1 MIDLEKYRNLKVNQ
15 KVRVVC
21 CKARQTTAIV
31 SRSRTE
37 MRGYCFVCGASPTM
51 IVPSS
56 LADDLASLKGLT
68 DAGSMETPLTT
79 PSAPGIQWPEGMV
92 SALPMPARVWL
103 ASYSISPELSARLRV
118 GWSISLARLILPCFS
133 QSGELVYWQGRALE
147 KWRKPKYLTAESMQ
161 ATGVTFSSVRSGV
174 VPLHD
179 GPLVLVEDIVSAVR
193 VGHVY
198 PTHALLGTAL
208 TDGKLAAI
216 LGSAGGAGSV
226 YTWFDADGAGSKA
239 RQACSRR
246 LPLVGLRA
254 RHLRTEKDPKN
265 YSNRQIEEIVRQHD

>member
-1 MIDLEKYRNLKVNQ
+1 M
-15 KVRVVC
+15 C

-31 SRSRTE
+31 SRSRTTI
-37 MRGYCFVCGASPTM
+37 RGYCFVCGNSTTLE
-51 IVPSS
+51 VPSS
-56 LADDLASLKGLT
+56 MAEDLASLKELTGSDLT
-68 DAGSMETPLTT
+68 DGMLNTT
-79 PSAPGIQWPEGMV
+79 SAPGIQWPGGTVEL
-92 SALPMPARVWL
+92 LPMPARTWL
-103 ASYSISPELSARLRV
+103 ASYSISPSLSTMLKLK
-118 GWSISLARLILPCFS
+118 WSITLSRLILPCFD
-133 QSGELVYWQGRALE
+133 QAGVLVYWQGRALE

-216 LGSAGGAGSV
+216 LRDRTDDRV
-226 YTWFDADGAGSKA
+226 LTWFDADAAGSKA
-239 RQACSRR
+239 RQACTRR

-254 RHLRTEKDPKN
+254 RHLRTDADPKN